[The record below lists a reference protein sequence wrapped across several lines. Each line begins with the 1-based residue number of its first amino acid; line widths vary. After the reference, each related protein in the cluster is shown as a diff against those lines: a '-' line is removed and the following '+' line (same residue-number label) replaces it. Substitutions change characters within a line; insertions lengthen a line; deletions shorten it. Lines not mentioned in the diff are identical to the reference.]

1 MAALTQQKAVR
12 QTKYKNVALPMN
24 FGSGMKCQVGSA
36 MGVDTSTHYVAP
48 MGTSSTQIP
57 IGIALET
64 VDLTAASAAGTV
76 LIDLYEEVDVRWYD
90 SVTGGNAVS
99 TTVGGGSFFQTVY
112 FTDDHTVSTSSSSNS
127 LAGRVWDANSTQGVA
142 VQNVNNTNN
151 LLK

>member
-1 MAALTQQKAVR
+1 MSALTQNKPVR

-24 FGSGMKCQVGSA
+24 SGSGMKCEIGSA

-57 IGIALET
+57 IGLALDA
-64 VDLTAASAAGTV
+64 VDLTAATSPGTV
-76 LIDLYEEVDVRWYD
+76 TIDLFEEVDVRWFD
-90 SVTGGNAVS
+90 SVTGANAVS
-99 TTVGGGSFFQTVY
+99 TTVGGGSFFTTVY
-112 FTDDHTVSTSSSSNS
+112 FTDDHTVSTSSSGNS
-127 LAGRVWDANSTQGVA
+127 LAGRVWDCNSVQGVA